1 MFCKCRVSGNFF
13 QRPFYAQAFILSLT
27 LFYFWRKV
35 MKNQNLYTPV
45 ATAGYRQDDISAL
58 RDAFSLHSFRYVD
71 IAREERLKEI
81 VSRWPLL
88 AETLPS
94 QPEQSD

>member
-1 MFCKCRVSGNFF
+1 MPRFREFF
-13 QRPFYAQAFILSLT
+13 QHPFYAHAFILSLT
-27 LFYFWRKV
+27 LFYFWRNV

-45 ATAGYRQDDISAL
+45 ATAGDRQDDISAL
-58 RDAFSLHSFRYVD
+58 RDAFSLHAFRYVD

-94 QPEQSD
+94 QPEQPD